1 MLIQRFGLVLRRAH
15 FMEKDEKNFQELEPS
30 VEHLEQDLF
39 IYLRLASNGSKSFQT
54 KNPQF

>member
-1 MLIQRFGLVLRRAH
+1 
-15 FMEKDEKNFQELEPS
+15 MEKDEKNFQELEPS